1 MIQPS
6 RYLAVLLAMGVG
18 WGMTQPL
25 GKLAV
30 STGHQHFGL
39 IFWQMVVGALVLA
52 PFAFWGGRRI
62 VLTAAAL
69 RFALVVAFIGTIV
82 PNSTFY
88 YSVAHLPAG
97 VMSILISMVPLLSF
111 PMALALGMDRFSA
124 ARLLGLL
131 LGLTGVALIALPTG
145 SLPDAA
151 MVGWL
156 PVALIGPMFYA
167 IEGNFVARNGMAGME
182 AVQAMFLVSVL
193 GAVIVGPL
201 ALGTGQFID
210 PRPPWGVAEAALV
223 AASIVHSFA
232 YSAYVWLAARAGAVF
247 AAQTSYIVTGT
258 GVVWAMVLLDERF
271 SGWVWAALVVML
283 LGLFLV
289 QPRGRDAAQV

>member
-1 MIQPS
+1 MSQPS
-6 RYLAVLLAMGVG
+6 RYLAVLLMMGVG

-69 RFALVVAFIGTIV
+69 RFALVVAIIGTII

-111 PMALALGMDRFSA
+111 PIALALGMDRFSA

-131 LGLTGVALIALPTG
+131 LGLTGVALIALPSG

-156 PVALIGPMFYA
+156 PVALIGPLFYA

-201 ALGTGQFID
+201 ALATGQFID

-271 SGWVWAALVVML
+271 SAWVWAALVVML